1 MIERIKEKYSM
12 LPKKM
17 EFIEQLAN
25 DLEKNP
31 RGLQSNWF
39 SGFWS
44 IPKKYQEI
52 VLTKINKK
60 LTDGK
65 Y

>member
-1 MIERIKEKYSM
+1 MIERIKEKYKI

-25 DLEKNP
+25 ELEKNP

-44 IPKKYQEI
+44 IPKKYQEK
-52 VLTKINKK
+52 VLTRIENI
-60 LTDGK
+60 LDDGK